1 MRPTIVVLLGLLLA
15 GGPHAIGGVAREHTG
30 GAVAQGSLGP
40 TARQGV
46 SPAERQGAGP
56 GAAWALADPVARR
69 FAHPAADQPHA
80 DPVEILLEAVRARD
94 AGRADSLE
102 AAWTAAL
109 RRRGDDRRIR
119 LGLAGL
125 ARLTARPARA
135 DSILSSLGAR
145 DLASPDPISL
155 WAAAEM
161 AEGLR
166 LRGQFAEARPLFEA
180 AGAWAREL
188 GLPSLEARTAFG
200 LVGVLTRL
208 EGQGASQPHRTR
220 LLQLR
225 DDADPWLRAVL
236 ACQDA
241 QGLQGTASQIRD
253 EVEAVTS
260 AAQEAGFPHLA
271 ANCLSALYQRFRSE
285 GQVDSTLAVLDRM
298 EALARGAGDRTTLA
312 AVLQWRSDVYPS
324 VGAYGSASRYAMEA
338 VEEGR
343 AGGNLS
349 AAAWAHLTLASV
361 GRATGDLAG
370 ALGQLAEARQLFQQQ
385 GDRWGELYAWRRQAH
400 VDALAGRHTE
410 ARRTLEEILPELVS
424 GYGRG
429 EGAFILL
436 DLLDMAVAA
445 GDAPRADSLL
455 PLVRQELEA
464 TGNGGWVPGLA
475 WRETHVALALGDLP
489 RARAAAERT
498 LAGTRVATS
507 RYLALSDLALVRLR
521 EGDGEGA
528 AEALEEGLRVLS
540 DWRASVPVERLKTS
554 AFALTRGFDPT
565 PPDPTASVVAA
576 LVETGAVDRALALA
590 EGQRARSLLESVL
603 KAESFATGEVAG
615 SRDLLAR
622 VTLPQAP
629 DPPGEERILR
639 SLPPGTAALLTVTG
653 GPEEPSTAF
662 VLTRDTL
669 LAVPLPPAGE
679 LASLVERLAVGLR
692 SGLWLM
698 APGDELSWVV
708 ARPVMEALPPEVTT
722 LVWVP
727 DGPLHA
733 LPLDALAHP
742 RGGRVLDHLAV
753 ARTPSLSVLGALLE
767 RSRVGNGRVV
777 ALADPGRRR
786 GGPGGLRSS
795 SGTYALPPL
804 PGSRKE
810 AAMVSRL
817 GSPGLLLRGPAA
829 SEVSF
834 RRLAAPERESA
845 GLGVLHLATH
855 AVVDPDSP
863 SGTALVLAPGSGEDG
878 LLTPAEL
885 ATLRLK
891 ADLVV
896 LSACA
901 TAGGLNLR
909 GEGIQGLVAP
919 LLGGGVRV
927 VVATSWEI
935 PDRMPVPLMESFYR
949 ELAGGTPVAEAMRR
963 AKQEAMEMGAS
974 PAVWAAFQVVGDPSV
989 TPVLRTRAALLPGG
1003 KLAVALLGLLAL
1015 LGLAAVFRRVFNAGP

>member
-1 MRPTIVVLLGLLLA
+1 MRPTIVVLLGLLPA
-15 GGPHAIGGVAREHTG
+15 GGPHASGGVAWE
-30 GAVAQGSLGP
+30 
-40 TARQGV
+40 
-46 SPAERQGAGP
+46 
-56 GAAWALADPVARR
+56 LAHPVATT
-69 FAHPAADQPHA
+69 FADSAAAQPHP
-80 DPVEILLEAVRARD
+80 DPVEVLLEAARARD

-102 AAWTAAL
+102 AAWLAAL
-109 RRRGDDRRIR
+109 RRNGDDRMIR

-135 DSILSSLGAR
+135 DSLLTSLGAR
-145 DLASPDPISL
+145 DLVSPDLITL
-155 WAAAEM
+155 WAAVEM

-188 GLPSLEARTAFG
+188 SLPALEARTALG
-200 LVGVLTRL
+200 LAGVLTRL
-208 EGQGASQPHRTR
+208 EGNAAAEPHRQR
-220 LLQLR
+220 LFHLR
-225 DDADPWLRAVL
+225 DAADPWLRAVL

-241 QGLQGTASQIRD
+241 QRLEGTASQIRD
-253 EVEAVTS
+253 QVEAVTS
-260 AAQEAGFPHLA
+260 ASEEAGFPHLA
-271 ANCLSALYQRFRSE
+271 ANCLSALYLRFRSE
-285 GQVDSTLAVLDRM
+285 GQVDSTLAVLGRM
-298 EALARGAGDRTTLA
+298 ETLARRSGDRTTLA

-324 VGAYGSASRYAMEA
+324 VGAYGSATRYAQEA

-361 GRATGDLAG
+361 GRATGDLDG
-370 ALGQLAEARQLFQQQ
+370 ALDQLAEARGLFHEQ
-385 GDRWGELYAWRRQAH
+385 GDRWGELHAWRRQAH

-436 DLLDMAVAA
+436 DLLDMALAA
-445 GDAPRADSLL
+445 GDALRADSLL
-455 PLVRQELEA
+455 PVVRQELEA

-475 WRETHVALALGDLP
+475 WRETHIALALNDLP
-489 RARAAAERT
+489 RARASTEKT

-521 EGDGEGA
+521 EGDAEGA
-528 AEALEEGLRVLS
+528 TEALEEGLKALS

-576 LVETGAVDRALALA
+576 LVEMGAVGRALALA

-603 KAESFATGEVAG
+603 KAEAFATGEVPEPT
-615 SRDLLAR
+615 DLLAR
-622 VTLPQAP
+622 VPFPRPMQEPPGPGDPDSPPQIPA
-629 DPPGEERILR
+629 PPGEEQLR
-639 SLPPGTAALLTVTG
+639 RALPPGTAALLTVTG

-662 VLTRDTL
+662 LLTRDTL

-679 LASLVERLAVGLR
+679 LASLVERLATGLR

-708 ARPVMEALPPEVTT
+708 ARPIMEALPPESTT

-753 ARTPSLSVLGALLE
+753 ARAPSLSVLVALLE
-767 RSRVGNGRVV
+767 RSPVGNGRVV

-786 GGPGGLRSS
+786 GGPGAMRSS
-795 SGTYALPPL
+795 LDVDDLPPL
-804 PGSRKE
+804 PGSRQE
-810 AAMVSRL
+810 AALVSRL

-829 SEVSF
+829 TEASV
-834 RRLAAPERESA
+834 RRLSAPGA
-845 GLGVLHLATH
+845 GSVGVGVLHLATH

-863 SGTALVLAPGSGEDG
+863 SRTALVLAPGGGEDG

-885 ATLRLK
+885 AALRLK

-919 LLGGGVRV
+919 LLGGGVRAA
-927 VVATSWEI
+927 VATSWEI
-935 PDRMPVPLMESFYR
+935 PDRMPAPLMESFYR
-949 ELAGGTPVAEAMRR
+949 ELAGGAPVAEAMRR
-963 AKQEAMEMGAS
+963 AKKEAIEMGAS
-974 PAVWAAFQVVGDPSV
+974 PAVWAAFQVVGDPGV
-989 TPVLRTRAALLPGG
+989 TPVLRTRAARVPGV
-1003 KLAVALLGLLAL
+1003 KMMAALLGLLAL
-1015 LGLAAVFRRVFNAGP
+1015 AAVLRGTLNDGR